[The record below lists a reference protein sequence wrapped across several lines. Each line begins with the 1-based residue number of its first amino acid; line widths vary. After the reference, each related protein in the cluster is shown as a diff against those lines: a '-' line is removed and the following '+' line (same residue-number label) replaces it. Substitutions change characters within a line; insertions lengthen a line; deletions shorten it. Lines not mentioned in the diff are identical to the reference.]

1 MFSLRDYINVLDRM
15 KKVGEELLDIDKE
28 SGGLLSSLEKK
39 EDSETKNEMTNYT
52 NLLSIPT
59 STIGERYFSKSEITK
74 LINHTENAVRKILRN
89 PKRSSED
96 KSDAKSVLSWI
107 QSVKDTWKDE
117 GSLHPN
123 VVTKLM
129 KTSAGIGSG
138 RFGFMSKG
146 FHKSPD
152 GMVPSNFAR

>member
-1 MFSLRDYINVLDRM
+1 M
-15 KKVGEELLDIDKE
+15 DIDKE

-39 EDSETKNEMTNYT
+39 EDSKTKTNEMTSYT
-52 NLLSIPT
+52 NLLSKPT

-107 QSVKDTWKDE
+107 QDVKGTWEDE
-117 GSLHPN
+117 GNLHPN

-146 FHKSPD
+146 FQKSPD
-152 GMVPSNFAR
+152 GKVPSNFAR

>member
-1 MFSLRDYINVLDRM
+1 MFSIRDYIKIMDRM
-15 KKVGEELLDIDKE
+15 KKVGEDLLDIDKE
-28 SGGLLSSLEKK
+28 SSGLLSSLEKQ
-39 EDSETKNEMTNYT
+39 EDSKTNEMTNYT
-52 NLLSIPT
+52 NLLSRPS

-74 LINHTENAVRKILRN
+74 LINHTENAVRKVLRN
-89 PKRSSED
+89 PKRSGEE

-123 VVTKLM
+123 IVTKLM

-146 FHKSPD
+146 
-152 GMVPSNFAR
+152 

>member
-1 MFSLRDYINVLDRM
+1 M
-15 KKVGEELLDIDKE
+15 DIDKE
-28 SGGLLSSLEKK
+28 SGGLLSSLEKE
-39 EDSETKNEMTNYT
+39 EDSKTKTNEMTSYT
-52 NLLSIPT
+52 NLLSRPT

-89 PKRSSED
+89 PKRSGEE

-146 FHKSPD
+146 WTSRGD
-152 GMVPSNFAR
+152 GKVPSNFAR

>member
-1 MFSLRDYINVLDRM
+1 M
-15 KKVGEELLDIDKE
+15 DIDKE
-28 SGGLLSSLEKK
+28 SGGLLSSLEKE
-39 EDSETKNEMTNYT
+39 EDSKTKNEMTSYT
-52 NLLSIPT
+52 NLLSRPT

-89 PKRSSED
+89 PKRSGEE

-107 QSVKDTWKDE
+107 QSVKDTWEDE
-117 GSLHPN
+117 GNLHPN

-146 FHKSPD
+146 FQKSPD
-152 GMVPSNFAR
+152 GKVPSNFAR